1 MPSPAHA
8 RSVFG
13 TALPG
18 RGRRRPCPP
27 SPTRVSWAPRRRGGA
42 GPVPPPVAA
51 LVLGW
56 GLWCA
61 AASAE
66 AEAQEGRGRGARRVD
81 VGGQDAEADEDV
93 DAETQVVDEGG
104 TRVKVFR
111 FSGLDLEGQLRSP
124 SLLYFL
130 SRLRA
135 EFDRPRLP
143 HRTFIPELVE
153 SAADREAFE

>member
-1 MPSPAHA
+1 
-8 RSVFG
+8 
-13 TALPG
+13 
-18 RGRRRPCPP
+18 
-27 SPTRVSWAPRRRGGA
+27 
-42 GPVPPPVAA
+42 
-51 LVLGW
+51 
-56 GLWCA
+56 
-61 AASAE
+61 
-66 AEAQEGRGRGARRVD
+66 VD